1 MLRFLLA
8 LLLATMP
15 AAAWAARKPT
25 PRIVKVLPHL
35 LDKQGRHSINPSL
48 FDRDS
53 YQAELRAHPERRGGL
68 RFDVHWKGRP
78 GASAA
83 LTLKLE
89 LRGSKA
95 PIQAPVIVTTR
106 AFSRGGFSQWTRV
119 RLSDEDYERLG
130 ELVSWR
136 ATLWKDDQLL
146 AEQQSFLW

>member
-1 MLRFLLA
+1 MLRVLLA
-8 LLLATMP
+8 LLLVLPLGAS
-15 AAAWAARKPT
+15 AARKPT

-35 LDKQGRHSINPSL
+35 LDLQGRHTINPSL

-53 YQAELRAHPERRGGL
+53 YQAELREHPERRGGM
-68 RFDVHWKGRP
+68 RFDVHWKNRP

-89 LRGSKA
+89 LRGSAA
-95 PIQAPVIVTTR
+95 PIQAPVVITTR

-119 RLSDEDYERLG
+119 RLSDEDYARLG

-136 ATLWKDDQLL
+136 VTLWRDGELL
-146 AEQQSFLW
+146 AEQRSFLW

>member
-1 MLRFLLA
+1 MLRLLLA
-8 LLLATMP
+8 LVLLLP
-15 AAAWAARKPT
+15 AAASAGRKPT

-35 LDKQGRHSINPSL
+35 LDQQGRHTINPSL
-48 FDRDS
+48 FDRDA
-53 YQAELRAHPERRGGL
+53 YQAELRTHPERRGGM

-78 GASAA
+78 GTSAA

-95 PIQAPVIVTTR
+95 PIQSPVIITSR

-119 RLSDEDYERLG
+119 RLSDEDFARLG

-136 ATLWKDDQLL
+136 ASLWRDDELL
-146 AEQQSFLW
+146 AEQRSFLW